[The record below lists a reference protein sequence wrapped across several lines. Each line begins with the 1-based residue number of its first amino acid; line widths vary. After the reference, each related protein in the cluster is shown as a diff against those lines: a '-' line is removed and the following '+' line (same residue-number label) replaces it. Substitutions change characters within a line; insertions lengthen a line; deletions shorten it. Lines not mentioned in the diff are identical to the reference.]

1 MNRKALLAA
10 LIAAG
15 IGIAMLFLY
24 MKRFED
30 EASGGAPVMVLMA
43 TQDIPLGAQLSES
56 MIGQRGLPARYIEE
70 RHIRAADFRR
80 IVGIRV
86 SMGIKANESILWSD
100 LATTSEQRRDLS
112 ALVRNGMRAITV
124 RAGMNSAFGGLLR
137 PGDRVDVLL
146 TADRPGAAPSVSGD
160 LTDARVTIP
169 LLQNCIVLAVGRDT
183 GGEASAN
190 SAGGSHGRSQGTT
203 TFNQV
208 TLGTTVQQAQVLALA
223 ADRGQITLTLRNPDD
238 IAVLDGLPETT
249 AADIIDPVRRAQV
262 LHRPV
267 TAQPTGGG
275 IERVQ

>member
-10 LIAAG
+10 MAAAA

-30 EASGGAPVMVLMA
+30 EATGGAPVMVLMA
-43 TQDIPLGAQLSES
+43 TQDIPLGSALTEA
-56 MIGQRGLPARYIEE
+56 MIGQRPLPARFVEE
-70 RHIRAADFRR
+70 RHIRASDVRR
-80 IVGIRV
+80 VIGIRV

-124 RAGMNSAFGGLLR
+124 RAGVNSAFGGLLR

-146 TADRPGAAPSVSGD
+146 TADRPGAGPSSAGD
-160 LTDARVTIP
+160 LTDTRVTIP
-169 LLQNCIVLAVGRDT
+169 LLQNVIVLAVGRDT
-183 GGEASAN
+183 GGESLPGAGTRARQ
-190 SAGGSHGRSQGTT
+190 GGSATA
-203 TFNQV
+203 FNQV
-208 TLGTTVQQAQVLALA
+208 TLGVTVQQSQILSLAG
-223 ADRGQITLTLRNPDD
+223 DRGLITLTLRNPDD

-249 AADIIDPVRRAQV
+249 AADIIDPVRREQV
-262 LHRPV
+262 LHRTTV
-267 TAQPTGGG
+267 AQPTGGG